1 MKLFSY
7 SFFEPKQLPDHRTWD
22 KWRTESQRYWF
33 NIPTIA
39 LLNKVLYPDYKTKFY
54 LSPNIFNNPLSDVF
68 NIFDIE
74 YEIIQREYSFTEPAI
89 WRMMPLWER
98 NVEIFHARDIDS
110 LTSVNEYKYIKTFE
124 NSNCSVGTIRSHENH
139 YNLPCRMLAG
149 LCSFKPN
156 KIPLNIKSFNFDMY
170 YSMKE
175 NNYGSDQNL
184 LIKTFTFSEQFT
196 KDNFLDCK
204 IDRQLN
210 KQDFECVEADLN
222 NIKITENIKA
232 IFDKIKQSTN
242 VTWLGE
248 PCDSRGELT
257 NYLLNMN
264 NDIKLKMLKNK
275 NISSFY
281 KVEK

>member
-1 MKLFSY
+1 MMKLFSY
-7 SFFEPKQLPDHRTWD
+7 SFFEPKHLPTHRTWD
-22 KWRTESQRYWF
+22 KWKSENQRYWF
-33 NIPTIA
+33 NIPSIL
-39 LLNKVLYPDYKTKFY
+39 LLNKIIYPEYNTKFY
-54 LSPNIFNNPLSDVF
+54 LSPNIFDNPLSEIF
-68 NIFDIE
+68 NIFQVE
-74 YEIIQREYSFTEPAI
+74 YEIIQREYNFTEPAI

-98 NVEIFHARDIDS
+98 NVDIFHARDIDS
-110 LTSVNEYKYIKTFE
+110 LTSENEYKYIIAFE
-124 NSNCSVGTIRSHENH
+124 NSKCSVGTIRSHENH

-149 LCSFKPN
+149 LCSFKPKN
-156 KIPLNIKSFNFDMY
+156 IPISIKNINFDMY
-170 YSMKE
+170 YSMKD

-184 LIKTFTFSEQFT
+184 LIKTFTSDQKFT
-196 KDNFLDCK
+196 KDSFLDCK

-222 NIKITENIKA
+222 NIKITENIKVV
-232 IFDKIKQSTN
+232 FEKIKQLTN

-281 KVEK
+281 GIE